1 MSTKPHQFAQSSLTR
16 EVYEAVP
23 SEQWAEKLEAW
34 QAAMR
39 ECGHDVK
46 KCLVASPMP
55 AGHVM
60 FLRSPKRRP
69 SIYRPL
75 TAEEAARILEARHG
89 ST

>member
-1 MSTKPHQFAQSSLTR
+1 MSTKPHEYAQSDLTG
-16 EVYEAVP
+16 EVFASTP
-23 SEQWAEKLEAW
+23 SEVWFEALEAW

-55 AGHVM
+55 VGHVM
-60 FLRSPKRRP
+60 FLRSDKRRP
-69 SIYRPL
+69 SIYKPR
-75 TAEEAARILEARHG
+75 TARQVTQILEARRG